1 MPARSPPRW
10 RGGSLDGARRRR
22 RRRLRTTYQ
31 LPKALGI
38 DVEELIL
45 TLSLGR
51 VCGDSLSPSPS
62 LFLCSTN
69 GDTAGYTRGSRSRQP
84 RHQVGQVS

>member
-1 MPARSPPRW
+1 M
-10 RGGSLDGARRRR
+10 DGARRRR

-62 LFLCSTN
+62 LSLSLSLFLSLSSSLLER
-69 GDTAGYTRGSRSRQP
+69 GYGRLYSWLP
-84 RHQVGQVS
+84 

>member
-1 MPARSPPRW
+1 MDSAR
-10 RGGSLDGARRRR
+10 RRRR

-51 VCGDSLSPSPS
+51 VCGDSLSPSLP
-62 LFLCSTN
+62 LFSN